1 MLEGIRLGRVAG
13 FPVAVNWSVL
23 VILWLFTWSLASY
36 SLPGAAPGHSLATY
50 WLAGFV
56 GALLLLGSLLA
67 HELAHALTARRAGL
81 AVTGLTLWLFG
92 GVASLRGEAKTPGA
106 DFRIAVVG
114 PATSLVLAAAFA
126 GIATTLDVFGL
137 AGLPVSVVWWLAG
150 TNLLLGLFNLLPGA
164 PLDGG
169 RILRA
174 YLWRRHGDRVRA
186 ALGAT
191 RAGQVVAFV
200 LIGLGLLEFLAGGG
214 LSGLWLVF
222 LGWFL
227 LSAARMEETEVTTRQ
242 RLVGVRVGDVM
253 SLDPR
258 AAPSWLTVEEFIQ
271 RYVWGDRHSAYPV
284 TGPDGTVEGLV
295 TLAQLRGVAA
305 RTPHPHSST
314 GRDDSAD
321 GGAHRNPGRAAV
333 SGDGAPDATDRRPRP
348 RPRRRPSCRYG
359 HLRRHRQS
367 DRGQRAVH
375 APSHRSRSIN
385 RCGPTRCYSVCPDQ
399 HRHRPRAP
407 RSGGLPAAPTR
418 APRDDSHLLAAR
430 PHERG
435 RAELR

>member
-36 SLPGAAPGHSLATY
+36 SLPGAAPGHSMATY
-50 WLAGFV
+50 WLAGFI

-106 DFRIAVVG
+106 DFRIAAVG

-126 GIATTLDVFGL
+126 GIGTTLDVFGL

-150 TNLLLGLFNLLPGA
+150 TNLLLGVFNLLPGA

-295 TLAQLRGVAA
+295 TLAQLRGVPAEDRIHIRVRDVMIPLTA
-305 RTPHPHSST
+305 VPTATPDEPLYQVMERLTPRTG
-314 GRDDSAD
+314 GRALVLDAGRLVGMVTSAD
-321 GGAHRNPGRAAV
+321 IVRAIEV
-333 SGDGAPDATDRRPRP
+333 SGLYTRHPTD
-348 RPRRRPSCRYG
+348 
-359 HLRRHRQS
+359 
-367 DRGQRAVH
+367 H
-375 APSHRSRSIN
+375 A
-385 RCGPTRCYSVCPDQ
+385 
-399 HRHRPRAP
+399 A
-407 RSGGLPAAPTR
+407 
-418 APRDDSHLLAAR
+418 
-430 PHERG
+430 
-435 RAELR
+435 